1 MFDIGFWELMVI
13 AIMGLVILGPERLP
27 VAIRTIRNWIGSAK
41 KFSES
46 VKTELTEEL
55 RINELH
61 ANLKKAEQADMKNL
75 SPEVAES
82 LKALQEGA
90 AMVNEP
96 FKKVNTE
103 ALDSMISTS
112 LASAPK
118 GKVQDQSQT
127 EQQVLPEALSTE
139 SSSKK
144 TLTDNSEQAAS
155 SQKNEIKPS
164 SEEVD
169 KK

>member
-13 AIMGLVILGPERLP
+13 AVMGLVILGPERLP
-27 VAIRTIRNWIGSAK
+27 VAIRTIRSWIGGAR

-61 ANLKKAEQADMKNL
+61 ANLKKAEQADMKDL

-82 LKALQEGA
+82 LKSLQEGVD
-90 AMVNEP
+90 MVNQP

-103 ALDSMISTS
+103 ALDSMISSS

-118 GKVQDQSQT
+118 EKAQEQPQTDQH
-127 EQQVLPEALSTE
+127 VLSEGLSKE
-139 SSSKK
+139 VSA
-144 TLTDNSEQAAS
+144 DNSGSSVEQLAS
-155 SQKNEIKPS
+155 TQENEIKPS